1 MTFTLSLSIQLLIH
15 FCSLL
20 LTTFCLEH
28 SPSTVAC
35 VCIHLSCRWKG
46 LDIPRSSDGKSW
58 WEYIDHSINRTK
70 LDGRYFFHPLTSLLT
85 PLTPL
90 LTLPTYNVTDLTK
103 EFLMI
108 YDKSPSRLQKK
119 ITEPIKLQVRISN
132 ITMDVVI
139 MITAGLKCRTWC

>member
-1 MTFTLSLSIQLLIH
+1 MNAPFSMGMFH
-15 FCSLL
+15 PPPDFFCSLL

-58 WEYIDHSINRTK
+58 WEYIDPSINRTK
-70 LDGRYFFHPLTSLLT
+70 LDGQSLTATGAVMESLC
-85 PLTPL
+85 
-90 LTLPTYNVTDLTK
+90 VCSDLTK

-119 ITEPIKLQVRISN
+119 ITEPIKLQVLVSSLFPG
-132 ITMDVVI
+132 
-139 MITAGLKCRTWC
+139 ACC